1 MGMSGKTFLSAFQMG
16 AKIYPDIVQ
25 SREDQIDRE
34 LKRGVID
41 LQKKKMETDRDIA
54 ATLRDREVIGMTSLN
69 NLQTGYAALDM
80 DDPKFPSQWRRLVKD
95 NITGIGMSKRSL
107 EGFNTIKGTV
117 VENEAF
123 KAREV
128 AETEAWV
135 AGAWWNE
142 NNAFNKITPES
153 PPELL
158 KEAGDAYKKHLQE
171 EKNKVTRANVEATA
185 EARVGVADQAKFKA
199 FVEETGSTYNPEDYA
214 KPEAKNALR
223 VHSQLKEV
231 KELVMDV
238 GEEGM
243 PIMSKLTVKP
253 DGSGYKNLM
262 SVKAELKTLALDQSL
277 KKSASNRSMSEAES
291 NSFIFSERMRFDNQI
306 MDQMVIEEVS
316 PSNAIVDGWIAS
328 KNQNSAFSISNALLD
343 PKYQQWKAAAD
354 NFIRATLRRESGA
367 AIADHEYVGGFKDYI
382 ELLGDSPGLVKQK
395 RDLRLGITNAMRK
408 ASRVPWEDSVF
419 HNRPLRFSSR
429 EQAEEFKRK
438 RGWLPEGAK
447 GEYYDAAR
455 KEYVPFTVNK
465 AKAKAVQPSK
475 AKAPKAPNP
484 NVYKVPRRKSA
495 IRK

>member
-1 MGMSGKTFLSAFQMG
+1 M
-16 AKIYPDIVQ
+16 YPDIVK
-25 SREDQIDRE
+25 SRADEVDRKA
-34 LKRGVID
+34 KRKVIN
-41 LQKKKMETDRDIA
+41 LQKKKLKEDKELADR
-54 ATLRDREVIGMTSLN
+54 LKEREVEGMKSLN
-69 NLQTGYAALDM
+69 DFKIGYEALDM
-80 DDPKFPSQWRRLVKD
+80 NDPRFPSNYAKLVKN
-95 NITGIGMSKRSL
+95 NITGIGMSERSRDGYNFID
-107 EGFNTIKGTV
+107 EMVKKNARYKSQ
-117 VENEAF
+117 VESQN
-123 KAREV
+123 K
-128 AETEAWV
+128 AWV
-135 AGAWWNE
+135 ALDWYNE
-142 NNAFNKITPES
+142 RNPLAPIDPETAA
-153 PPELL
+153 P
-158 KEAGDAYKKHLQE
+158 DALMAVNESYKDFLQE
-171 EKNKVTRANVEATA
+171 EKNKVTRAAVVATA
-185 EARVGVADQAKFKA
+185 GARVGVEDEAKFKA

-223 VHSQLKEV
+223 VHSQLEEV

-306 MDQMVIEEVS
+306 MDQMVIGKVS
-316 PSNAIVDGWIAS
+316 PSNAIIDGWIAD
-328 KNQNSAFSISNALLD
+328 KNRDSSFSISNALLD

-382 ELLGDSPGLVKQK
+382 ELLGDSPGLIKQK

-447 GEYYDAAR
+447 GEYYDAVR
-455 KEYVPFTVNK
+455 KEYVPFTVSK
-465 AKAKAVQPSK
+465 TKAKAVQPSK